1 MTETGHKRIKVLVE
15 TAERT
20 IKGYVYKP
28 VKGEEYRLSDH
39 LNSYDKQ
46 FICLSDCEVTDRGQI
61 HRVGDKR
68 VFCAISIA
76 AISYITPLEEE

>member
-1 MTETGHKRIKVLVE
+1 MNDTNHQRIRVLVE

-20 IKGYVYKP
+20 IKGHVYKP
-28 VKGEEYRLSDH
+28 VKGEGYRLSDH
-39 LNSYDKQ
+39 LNAYEKQ

-68 VFCAISIA
+68 TFCAIA
-76 AISYITPLEEE
+76 VNAISYITPLEED